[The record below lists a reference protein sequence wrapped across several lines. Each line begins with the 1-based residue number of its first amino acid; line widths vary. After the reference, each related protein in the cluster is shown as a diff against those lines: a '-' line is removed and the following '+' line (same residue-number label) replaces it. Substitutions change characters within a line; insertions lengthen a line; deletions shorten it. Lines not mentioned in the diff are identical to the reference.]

1 MLPTLKLSYNNTN
14 NLLLVL
20 LFVFLMIITPFW
32 GVITLFLLSF
42 TKNNKQKDD
51 VQFFLIL
58 GLSYY
63 LSLIFYTANLG
74 GDLMIYKELFLRSTD
89 VGIVDFLTDQRKEI
103 FYSVY
108 SYLLNNLTNGAFDF
122 YIGLTIF
129 IMYFILFKSI
139 VNFSKKKLLDV
150 NKTNI
155 IIILIA
161 FFPPLFH
168 LNGIIFRQNLALF
181 ILFLGFSMFE
191 KKLFK
196 LILVSTIAS
205 LIHYIAF
212 PIFLLSLIGS
222 NIFQKKHII
231 KIIISSFLI
240 YNYGFIFLEF
250 LSSFS
255 ESFKYLFLRM
265 ARDDIY
271 NTVDS
276 GNVEKMLIPIL
287 LFLFQ
292 LIISI
297 ITYLK
302 NKSFFS
308 FLFVKYSLIFIFIY
322 IFIDYNVLE
331 YRLLLINYFFIPFVI
346 IEFLITF
353 SNKIR
358 NKIFSGLVI
367 LLPVYIALF
376 FLYISIRNEP
386 NLYKDTFVLL
396 TNPFF

>member
-1 MLPTLKLSYNNTN
+1 M
-14 NLLLVL
+14 LLL
-20 LFVFLMIITPFW
+20 LFFSLILISPFW
-32 GVITLFLLSF
+32 CVITFFLLSF

-51 VQFFLIL
+51 VQLFLIL

-74 GDLMIYKELFLRSTD
+74 GDLMIYKELFLSSTD
-89 VGIVDFLTDQRKEI
+89 IGIVDFLKDQRKEI
-103 FYSVY
+103 IYSVY

-122 YIGLTIF
+122 YIGFTVF
-129 IMYFILFKSI
+129 IMYFILFKGI
-139 VNFSKKKLLDV
+139 INFSKKKLLDSS
-150 NKTNI
+150 KINI
-155 IIILIA
+155 LIIFIA

-212 PIFLLSLIGS
+212 PIFLLSLTGS

-276 GNVEKMLIPIL
+276 GSVEKMLIPIL

-292 LIISI
+292 LIIST

-308 FLFVKYSLIFIFIY
+308 FMYIKYSFIFLFIY
-322 IFIDYNVLE
+322 VFIDYNVLE
-331 YRLLLINYFFIPFVI
+331 YRLLLINYFFIPFVM
-346 IEFLITF
+346 IEFLIIF
-353 SNKIR
+353 SDKIR

-367 LLPVYIALF
+367 LLPVYIAFF
-376 FLYISIRNEP
+376 FLYLSIRNEP
-386 NLYKDTFVLL
+386 NLYKNTIVLI

>member
-1 MLPTLKLSYNNTN
+1 MVITKNSNNYI
-14 NLLLVL
+14 VSI
-20 LFVFLMIITPFW
+20 LFLFLIFISPFW
-32 GVITLFLLSF
+32 AVVTFFLLSL
-42 TKNNKQKDD
+42 TKNNKERDIM
-51 VQFFLIL
+51 QFFLIL
-58 GLSYY
+58 SLSYF
-63 LSLIFYTANLG
+63 LALIFYTANLG

-89 VGIVDFLTDQRKEI
+89 ISFIDFIKNQRKEI
-103 FYSVY
+103 IYSVY
-108 SYLLNNLTNGAFDF
+108 SFLFNKLTNGAFNF
-122 YIGLTIF
+122 YVGFTVF

-139 VNFSKKKLLDV
+139 INFSKKKLLDSS
-150 NKTNI
+150 KINI
-155 IIILIA
+155 LIIFIA

-168 LNGIIFRQNLALF
+168 LSGIVFRQNLALF
-181 ILFLGFSMFE
+181 ILFFGFSIL
-191 KKLFK
+191 KKKSFK
-196 LILVSTIAS
+196 LILISILAS

-212 PIFLLSLIGS
+212 PIFLLSLIDTS
-222 NIFQKKHII
+222 IFKRKNVI
-231 KIIISSFLI
+231 KIILSTYFI

-255 ESFKYLFLRM
+255 ESFKYLFLRI

-271 NTVDS
+271 KAVDS
-276 GNVEKMLIPIL
+276 SSVEKMVIPVL
-287 LFLFQ
+287 FFLFQ

-297 ITYLK
+297 TTYFK

-308 FLFVKYSLIFIFIY
+308 YLYIKYSLVFMFIY
-322 IFIDYNVLE
+322 LVVDYNVLE

-346 IEFLITF
+346 IEFLMTF

-367 LLPVYIALF
+367 LLPVYISLF
-376 FLYISIRNEP
+376 FLYLSIRNEP